1 MVATHELAALGERA
15 IPILESL
22 FDGSAKNASGSSYC
36 KIGALGCGYITVG
49 ILGPLANELE
59 SYVREGI
66 QQDDPYAIEAA
77 GALSEIEQET
87 AFALAQA
94 LIRNPASDASASL
107 IRRGYSEDI
116 LYLGSLAEIQWR
128 LKALKKLKLT
138 CQKGHNNAS
147 QSDGFSAPSFAVLRY
162 VTAKQSTTKP
172 QLLAALSS

>member
-1 MVATHELAALGERA
+1 MLRALWFPIAKSTERMNCFERFLSPTERMVATHELAALGNRA

-77 GALSEIEQET
+77 GALSEIELET

-94 LIRNPASDASASL
+94 LIRNPASEASASL

-116 LYLGSLAEIQWR
+116 
-128 LKALKKLKLT
+128 T
-138 CQKGHNNAS
+138 
-147 QSDGFSAPSFAVLRY
+147 VLRIISGNT
-162 VTAKQSTTKP
+162 VAIKSFEKTKAYMSKRP
-172 QLLAALSS
+172 

>member
-1 MVATHELAALGERA
+1 MNYFERFLSPAERIVATHELAALGEHA

-22 FDGSAKNASGSSYC
+22 FDGSAKNASDIPYR
-36 KIGALGCGYITVG
+36 KIGALGCGYVAVR

-77 GALSEIEQET
+77 GALSVIEQET

-94 LIRNPASDASASL
+94 LIRNPASEASASL

-116 LYLGSLAEIQWR
+116 TVLRIISGNTV
-128 LKALKKLKLT
+128 ALK
-138 CQKGHNNAS
+138 
-147 QSDGFSAPSFAVLRY
+147 SFE
-162 VTAKQSTTKP
+162 KTKAYISKRP
-172 QLLAALSS
+172 